1 MQKSIKKEINNKKS
15 NFLLKFEIVSFF
27 LILIFINI
35 TIELNGNKN
44 KISITSLNKN
54 AQNTS
59 KNFKIIAISYSNN
72 IYQRQLKLNRKSAL
86 EVGKVD
92 EHFSYGPDDLDKE
105 FKEKNKDILSSKR
118 GNGYWLWKPYIINKT
133 MVERLKDGDY
143 LIYTDACTLFMDSV
157 YLLIK
162 LLKLHK
168 MSLWVDRLNRKE
180 SLYTKKDAFILL
192 GVDMPF
198 YSQTNQ
204 YQATI
209 QVYEKSA
216 YTIKF
221 IQDWLYYCQDKRI
234 ITDDKNT
241 LNQSNYKGFR
251 DNRHDQSV
259 LSLLI
264 KKYGEVNSGFS
275 NLNLIELI
283 NRKKIFKQKIMC
295 IYRRMPFENYS
306 DLIQKCRRRMKL

>member
-105 FKEKNKDILSSKR
+105 FKEKNKDILSRKR

-133 MVERLKDGDY
+133 IVEKLEDGDY

-204 YQATI
+204 YQAGI
-209 QVYEKSA
+209 QVYKKSE

-251 DNRHDQSV
+251 GNRHDQSV

-283 NRKKIFKQKIMC
+283 NRKKIFKQKIIC